1 MRRVGFIL
9 GAVLILAGA
18 LAVPALAQQS
28 FTDVPLGHW
37 AYNAVNKL
45 AEAGLMEGYPDGQF
59 KGKQPMTRYEF
70 AQAIAR
76 IMGRLEEM
84 KGVPGPAGPPGPAGA
99 GGGLTAAQQ
108 ALFDRLANEFAPELR
123 ALRSD
128 LDKLT
133 KRVADLE
140 AKCSAYGRETPA
152 AEIPRGSGAG
162 FPMPSLAGPTG
173 IVTVPNALIAPRSL
187 ETALSYQKLTLGEDE
202 DDSVW
207 SLQALAGVADNGELW
222 AAYSTIRD
230 GDSAHMWGVGGKLAL
245 MRESQQA
252 ISLALGASYQQLGD
266 SIAMYDVSTGPFDIS
281 VDEKVTKAY
290 LVATKDLAPG
300 ASTHTLASAGLMYMR
315 AKASVSALGLSS
327 SESESL
333 TRPFVGLEFIA
344 PSGTGLGLEYRWQDD
359 TLDSK
364 AVMSAALRLA
374 FSDNFRAEVGTTNAD
389 PVGFGMDDQNFFF
402 RLGYSVPL
410 GAG

>member
-1 MRRVGFIL
+1 M
-9 GAVLILAGA
+9 A
-18 LAVPALAQQS
+18 
-28 FTDVPLGHW
+28 
-37 AYNAVNKL
+37 
-45 AEAGLMEGYPDGQF
+45 
-59 KGKQPMTRYEF
+59 
-70 AQAIAR
+70 
-76 IMGRLEEM
+76 RLEEM

-133 KRVADLE
+133 KRVEALE
-140 AKCSAYGRETPA
+140 AKCSTCNLETPTA
-152 AEIPRGSGAG
+152 AVPRGSGAG

-187 ETALSYQKLTLGEDE
+187 ETALSYQKLTLGEDD

-207 SLQALAGVADNGELW
+207 SLQALAGVPDKRELW
-222 AAYSTIRD
+222 AAYSTIGN

-252 ISLALGASYQQLGD
+252 ISLALGASYQQLSD
-266 SIAMYDVSTGPFDIS
+266 SIGMYDVSTGPFDMS
-281 VDEKVTKAY
+281 FDEKVTKAY
-290 LVATKDLAPG
+290 LVATKDFTPG
-300 ASTHTLASAGLMYMR
+300 AGMHALASAGLMYMQ
-315 AKASVSALGLSS
+315 AKASVDALGISL

-344 PSGTGLGLEYRWQDD
+344 PSGTGLGLEYRWKDD
-359 TLDSK
+359 TLDAK